1 MRLVWSDGGVR
12 LGLGTQVLSEM
23 HYQPPPRR
31 QDVPERSFQSL
42 MANLLSPAVVFL
54 LNNYASSAPHLLLY
68 SASVVECLIMCP
80 VSCPLE
86 LTSLKKRHTIPRKEV
101 TGCAVRPLR
110 ELCREF
116 PRREFQEFPQQPVL
130 LLSA

>member
-23 HYQPPPRR
+23 HYQPPPQR
-31 QDVPERSFQSL
+31 QAVPERSFQSL

-80 VSCPLE
+80 ASCPLE
-86 LTSLKKRHTIPRKEV
+86 LTSLKKKKEK
-101 TGCAVRPLR
+101 
-110 ELCREF
+110 
-116 PRREFQEFPQQPVL
+116 
-130 LLSA
+130 

>member
-31 QDVPERSFQSL
+31 QAVPERSFQSL

-68 SASVVECLIMCP
+68 NASVVECLIMCP
-80 VSCPLE
+80 ASCPLE
-86 LTSLKKRHTIPRKEV
+86 LTSLKKKAHNPEERSDRMCSPTL
-101 TGCAVRPLR
+101 A
-110 ELCREF
+110 
-116 PRREFQEFPQQPVL
+116 
-130 LLSA
+130 